1 MNEQTKLPLVGIR
14 VLELSHLVMGPCC
27 GLILADM
34 GAEVIKIEPQAAGD
48 KTRKLDSFGSG
59 FHVTYNRNKKSIAVD
74 LKSAIGKAIVMD
86 LVRTADVF
94 TENFRKGAMEKLG
107 LGHEDLRAI
116 NPKLIYCSMKGFLP
130 GPYEDRTALDEVVQ
144 MMGGLAYM
152 TGPPGKPSRAGA
164 SVNDIMGGMFGVIGV
179 LAALQQRHVSGVGSL
194 ITSGLFENCALLM
207 AQHIAAFQKTGKPS
221 KSIFNRESQPWPV
234 YDLFDIQDNK
244 QIFIGLVTDGQWQKF
259 CQEFDLDELASR
271 PDLQNNADRAANRDS
286 FLPKLKEMIAVF
298 GFVEITRR
306 LDEVGCP
313 YAPVAKP
320 EDLLDDVH
328 LNQSNG
334 FLNVELES
342 GTLGKIPNLPLQFN
356 NARFPLRLQPPL
368 VGEHSR
374 ELLYSLGRTENAVD
388 ELIEKGLL
396 TETMR

>member
-221 KSIFNRESQPWPV
+221 KSIFNR
-234 YDLFDIQDNK
+234 
-244 QIFIGLVTDGQWQKF
+244 
-259 CQEFDLDELASR
+259 
-271 PDLQNNADRAANRDS
+271 
-286 FLPKLKEMIAVF
+286 
-298 GFVEITRR
+298 
-306 LDEVGCP
+306 
-313 YAPVAKP
+313 
-320 EDLLDDVH
+320 
-328 LNQSNG
+328 
-334 FLNVELES
+334 
-342 GTLGKIPNLPLQFN
+342 
-356 NARFPLRLQPPL
+356 
-368 VGEHSR
+368 
-374 ELLYSLGRTENAVD
+374 
-388 ELIEKGLL
+388 
-396 TETMR
+396 